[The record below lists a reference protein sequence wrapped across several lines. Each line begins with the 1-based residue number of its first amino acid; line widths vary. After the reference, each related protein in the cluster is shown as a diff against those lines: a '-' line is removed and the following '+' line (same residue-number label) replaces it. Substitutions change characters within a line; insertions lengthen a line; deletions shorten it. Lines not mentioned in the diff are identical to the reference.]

1 MVLRLFLSG
10 LRPTT
15 LNGAGMRLKEKVALV
30 TGAGQGIGRTTA
42 LLFAREGARVAVAD
56 INMTAAQAVADEI
69 VRADGQAKAI
79 YLDVGRAE
87 SVEVAVR
94 TVQESFGRIDVLVNN
109 AGITRDA
116 RMQKMTE
123 EQFDAVINVNLK
135 GVWLCAKAVAPLM
148 IASGGGSI
156 INAASIVGLYGNFGQ
171 TNYVAAKSGVIGM
184 TKTWAR
190 ELGPA
195 NIRVNAI
202 APGFVATDMIAT
214 VPEKVLDS
222 VRERTPLRRLGR
234 PEDIANAYLF
244 LASDEAA
251 FITGHVLSVDGGLI
265 F

>member
-1 MVLRLFLSG
+1 
-10 LRPTT
+10 
-15 LNGAGMRLKEKVALV
+15 MRLKDKVAIV
-30 TGAGQGIGRTTA
+30 TGGGQGIGKVTA
-42 LLFAREGARVAVAD
+42 LTFAREGAKVAVAD

-69 VRADGQAKAI
+69 CAADGQAKAI
-79 YLDVGRAE
+79 FLDVSRAE
-87 SVEVAVR
+87 SVEAAVR
-94 TVQESFGRIDVLVNN
+94 TVQETYGRIDVLVNN

-135 GVWLCAKAVAPLM
+135 GVWLCSKAVAPIM
-148 IASGGGSI
+148 IAGGGGSI
-156 INAASIVGLYGNFGQ
+156 INAASVVGLYGNFGQ

-190 ELGPA
+190 ELGP
-195 NIRVNAI
+195 NHIRVNAI
-202 APGFVATDMIAT
+202 APGFTATEMIAT

-222 VRERTPLRRLGR
+222 VRERTPLRRLGT

-244 LASDEAA
+244 LASDESS
-251 FITGHVLSVDGGLI
+251 FITGVTLSVDGGLL